1 MRIRTVHFAF
11 ALLASFALTA
21 QAQQDFS
28 KVEIKTQK
36 LTDTTYMMTGSGG
49 NLGLS
54 IGPDAVFLIDDQFAP
69 LTPKIEA
76 AIKQITDK
84 PVKFVVNTHWHFDHT
99 GGNENLGKAG
109 ALIVAHDNV
118 RKRMST
124 DQLIPFLNM
133 NSKASPKEALPVITF
148 SADSTFHIN
157 GDEVQALHMP
167 AAHTD
172 GDSIVFFKKSNVVHM
187 GDIYFNG
194 FYPFI
199 DTASGGTVDGVIAAV
214 DKVLAIAKDDTKI
227 IPGHGPLATK
237 ADLKAYRDM
246 LSTLSGRIKAQVKAG
261 KKLEE
266 IVAAKPT
273 ADHDEKWGK
282 GFIKPDKW
290 VEMVV
295 MNLLR

>member
-1 MRIRTVHFAF
+1 MKIRSASFAA
-11 ALLASFALTA
+11 ALLASCALSV

-36 LTDTTYMMTGSGG
+36 LSDTTYMLVGSGG

-76 AIKQITDK
+76 AIKQLTDK

-99 GGNENLGKAG
+99 GGNENFGKAG

-118 RKRMST
+118 RKRMNSE
-124 DQLIPFLNM
+124 QLIAFMNM
-133 NSKASPKEALPVITF
+133 PIKAAPKDALPVITF
-148 SADSTFHIN
+148 SADTTFHIN
-157 GDEVQALHMP
+157 GDEVQAVHVP
-167 AAHTD
+167 NAHTD
-172 GDSIVFFKKSNVVHM
+172 GDSIVFLKKSNVVHM
-187 GDIYFNG
+187 GDTYFNG
-194 FYPFI
+194 FYPFV
-199 DTASGGTVDGVIAAV
+199 DTSSGGTVDGVIAAA
-214 DKVLAIAKDDTKI
+214 DKVLAFAKDDTKI
-227 IPGHGPLATK
+227 IPGHGPLSNK
-237 ADLKAYRDM
+237 AELKVYRDM
-246 LSTLSGRIKAQVKAG
+246 LATLVGRIKEQVKAG

-273 ADHDEKWGK
+273 ADYDAKWGG

>member
-1 MRIRTVHFAF
+1 MNIRLASFTA
-11 ALLASFALTA
+11 ALLASCAFASH
-21 QAQQDFS
+21 AQQDFS

-36 LTDTTYMMTGSGG
+36 LSDTTYMMMGSGG

-54 IGPDAVFLIDDQFAP
+54 IGADAVFLIDDQFAP

-76 AIKQITDK
+76 AIKQLTAK
-84 PVKFVVNTHWHFDHT
+84 PVKFVLNTHWHFDHT
-99 GGNENLGKAG
+99 GGNENLGKSG
-109 ALIVAHDNV
+109 ALIMAHDNV
-118 RKRMST
+118 RKRMNSE
-124 DQLIPFLNM
+124 QLIAFFNM
-133 NSKASPKEALPVITF
+133 PTKPSPKDALPVVTF
-148 SADSTFHIN
+148 SADTTFHIN
-157 GDEVQALHMP
+157 GDEVHAVHMP

-172 GDSIVFFKKSNVVHM
+172 GDSVVFFKKSNVVHM

-199 DTASGGTVDGVIAAV
+199 DTSSGGTVDGVIAAV
-214 DKVLAIAKDDTKI
+214 DKVLAIARDDTKI
-227 IPGHGPLATK
+227 IPGHGPLSSK
-237 ADLKAYRDM
+237 ADLKVYRDM
-246 LSTLSGRIKAQVKAG
+246 LATLIGRIKEQVKAG

-273 ADHDEKWGK
+273 ADHDAKWG
-282 GFIKPDKW
+282 GGSIKPDKW